1 MKIQFMVFSEFF
13 ISLTD
18 STEKKGREKEN
29 WNTPLTTWLIK
40 EVFPAHYTSPTFT
53 TANVVRWS

>member
-18 STEKKGREKEN
+18 STEKKAVKRKTEIH
-29 WNTPLTTWLIK
+29 P
-40 EVFPAHYTSPTFT
+40 
-53 TANVVRWS
+53 